1 MNAIQEA
8 ALEDAFQES
17 PILSDSRAEA
27 LAESLKC
34 TFAQVKTYFHKRRGP
49 SQRQLLAGAYY
60 PKYDAKLATDTARR
74 KERKRAAASS
84 VMSDFLARGAA
95 KKAAL

>member
-1 MNAIQEA
+1 M
-8 ALEDAFQES
+8 LYRKDRF
-17 PILSDSRAEA
+17 RAPTQKEV
-27 LAESLKC
+27 EFF
-34 TFAQVKTYFHKRRGP
+34 TR
-49 SQRQLLAGAYY
+49 
-60 PKYDAKLATDTARR
+60 KYDAKLATDTARR